1 MSKHCWPTICLFP
14 PIDTIRPE
22 KQINIRS
29 RRNKTG
35 SNSQGNSVSTN
46 SNAKMATTATMIS
59 SSSSSSSSSVPSSSS
74 SSSSSSGKRGGGV
87 PFHHRP
93 SCPAPA
99 RAHTAVAGVGQK
111 LLPDNN
117 ATAALTPGGLGSV
130 DGVQDRVNR
139 SVFIMPQPTN
149 EKKHT
154 HSKTLLLLLP
164 IPIPPSLLLLLGFL
178 FGQLK
183 ENLSRLYT
191 TALERNQN
199 ERVFCFFS
207 FNAESKL
214 QPEMDCG

>member
-14 PIDTIRPE
+14 PIHTIRPE

-46 SNAKMATTATMIS
+46 SNAKMATTATMI

-149 EKKHT
+149 EKN
-154 HSKTLLLLLP
+154 
-164 IPIPPSLLLLLGFL
+164 I
-178 FGQLK
+178 
-183 ENLSRLYT
+183 R
-191 TALERNQN
+191 TANYYYYYQYQYQYHHHYYYYLAFYSVN
-199 ERVFCFFS
+199 
-207 FNAESKL
+207 
-214 QPEMDCG
+214 